1 MRVMLAE
8 MLNCDYDENES
19 DNKCNG
25 HSKIVIKMTLMGENV
40 NLR

>member
-8 MLNCDYDENES
+8 MMNCDYDENER
-19 DNKCNG
+19 DDKCNG